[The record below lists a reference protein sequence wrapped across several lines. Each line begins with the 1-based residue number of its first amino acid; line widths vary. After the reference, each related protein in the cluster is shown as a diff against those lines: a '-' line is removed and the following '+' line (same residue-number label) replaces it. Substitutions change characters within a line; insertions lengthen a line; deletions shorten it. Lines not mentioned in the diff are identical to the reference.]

1 METEGK
7 TIESK
12 VADAILQQPIQVT
25 AGGEV
30 YNVAPPSVAT
40 LILASEA
47 AARMPQM
54 KLDKDRIIE
63 DTLAVARYCRPIG
76 EFAAVLI
83 LGAKGLKGTREVE
96 ERMPRRVLGFIR
108 CGHRTVAR
116 AVEYDAKAELAE
128 RLLEDLSPK
137 ELYQLIARM
146 LQQMQVGDFFGVTTF
161 LTEINLIRPTKV
173 DGKTTASGR

>member
-1 METEGK
+1 METEK
-7 TIESK
+7 TIERK
-12 VADAILQQPIQVT
+12 VADAILQQPIQVE
-25 AGGEV
+25 AGGKI
-30 YNVAPPSVAT
+30 YDVAPPSVAT

-76 EFAAVLI
+76 EFAAILI
-83 LGAKGLKGTREVE
+83 LGAKRLKDTREIE
-96 ERMPRRVLGFIR
+96 ERTPRRVLGFIR
-108 CGHRTVAR
+108 CGHRTIKR
-116 AVEYDAKAELAE
+116 RVEYDAKAELAE

-137 ELYQLIARM
+137 DLYQLIARM

-173 DGKTTASGR
+173 EETTASGR